1 MLHNGFWMPQE
12 DRSIA
17 ICATFT
23 AEALEPALNFWV
35 SELGLECPI
44 RFAGYGQVFQQLL
57 DPNSLLGTNRGY
69 NLVLVRLE
77 DWREAGMADS
87 AARLAEAIRGGAARF
102 HAPLVILISP
112 SRAAAAGAVEQSL
125 AEALAGVAGVS
136 LLRPRD
142 VAALYPVAEI
152 HDPHADEL
160 GRLPYTPLY
169 FAALATAVARRI
181 HALAAPP
188 FKLVALDC
196 DDTLWAGICG
206 EDGPAGVTLDE
217 PRRALQE
224 FFAERKRQ
232 GMLLA
237 LVSKNNEE
245 DVLETFRAH
254 PEMPLALEDFVARR
268 INWEPKSA
276 NLASLAAELSLGL
289 DSFIL
294 VDDNPKECREAQA
307 ARPEVLAVPL
317 PPDAAGIPAFLRQ
330 VWAFDR
336 AGVTAE
342 DLRRSGLYHLEAQ
355 RAAARRSAPSLDDF
369 LASLDLSID
378 IAPLTPAQ
386 VPRVAQLTQRTN
398 QMNTSLIRRTE
409 SEIRTMPEECL
420 TVSVRDRF
428 GDYGLTG
435 VVIFRAEQGS
445 LVVDTM
451 LFSCR
456 VLGRGVERRALA
468 HLGQLARR
476 RGLESIAIPL
486 RRGPRNRPAELFLNS
501 IARVLDGV
509 YRLSPDEIDSVTIAA
524 PAPPHALALAP
535 PAEIPPAA
543 GNGAGPAPVSARES
557 GRPDY
562 LRIATELGT
571 AEAIL
576 RSLRHAA
583 APGVVGRRTPA
594 LAPRT
599 PPETQLA
606 ALWAEL
612 LNLPSIGVNE
622 NFFELGGHSLLAVQL
637 LSRVRQLFGVELSL
651 DVVYSGDF
659 TVAELAK
666 AIELKEIERTGADY
680 QDLLREIEAMSD
692 DQARALLAEEQAR
705 E

>member
-35 SELGLECPI
+35 SELGLACPI

-57 DPNSLLGTNRGY
+57 DPHSLLGTNRGY

-87 AARLAEAIRGGAARF
+87 AARLAEAVRGAAARI
-102 HAPLVILISP
+102 HAPLSIVICP
-112 SRAAAAGAVEQSL
+112 SRAAAASAVEQSL
-125 AEALAGVAGVS
+125 AEDLAGIAGVS
-136 LLRPRD
+136 LLRPGD
-142 VAALYPVAEI
+142 VAALYPVAEV

-160 GRLPYTPLY
+160 GHLPYTPLY
-169 FAALATAVARRI
+169 FAALATAAARRI
-181 HALAAPP
+181 HALSAPP
-188 FKLVALDC
+188 FKLAALDC

-217 PRRALQE
+217 PRRRLQE
-224 FFAERKRQ
+224 FFAACKRQ

-307 ARPEVLAVPL
+307 AQPEVLAVPL
-317 PPDAAGIPAFLRQ
+317 PPDPVDIPAFLGR

-369 LASLDLSID
+369 LASLDLAID
-378 IAPLTPAQ
+378 IAPLTATQ
-386 VPRVAQLTQRTN
+386 IPRVAQLTQRTN

-409 SEIRTMPEECL
+409 NEIRAMAEECL
-420 TVSVRDRF
+420 TISVRDRF

-435 VVIFRAEQGS
+435 VVIFAAGEGT
-445 LVVDTM
+445 LAVDTM

-468 HLGQLARR
+468 YLGQLARR
-476 RGLESIAIPL
+476 RGLKSIAIPL
-486 RRGPRNRPAELFLNS
+486 RKGPRNRPAELFLNS
-501 IARVLDGV
+501 IASAVNGV
-509 YRLSPDEIDSVTIAA
+509 YKLSPDEIDRAIAA
-524 PAPPHALALAP
+524 PATLHAQPLAV
-535 PAEIPPAA
+535 PAEVPPAA
-543 GNGAGPAPVSARES
+543 GNGAG

-562 LRIATELGT
+562 LRIANELGT
-571 AEAIL
+571 AEAVL
-576 RSLRHAA
+576 RSLRHTAC
-583 APGVVGRRTPA
+583 GVAERRVPA
-594 LAPRT
+594 IAPRT
-599 PPETQLA
+599 PPEAQLA

-612 LNLPSIGVNE
+612 LNLPSVGVNE

-651 DVVYSGDF
+651 EVVYSGDF

-666 AIELKEIERTGADY
+666 AVELKEIEQTGADY
-680 QDLLREIEAMSD
+680 QDLLRELEDMSD
-692 DQARALLAEEQAR
+692 DQARALLAEEQAL

>member
-1 MLHNGFWMPQE
+1 MPQE
-12 DRSIA
+12 DLSIT

-23 AEALEPALNFWV
+23 AEALEPVLNFWV
-35 SELGLECPI
+35 SELGLGCPI

-57 DPNSLLGTNRGY
+57 DPNSLLAANHGY

-87 AARLAEAIRGGAARF
+87 AARLAEALRGAAARF
-102 HAPLVILISP
+102 HAPLLVAICP
-112 SRAAAAGAVEQSL
+112 SGAGCAQAARAVEQSL
-125 AEALAGVAGVS
+125 ADALAGTSGVS
-136 LLRPRD
+136 LLLPAD

-160 GRLPYTPLY
+160 GHLPYTPLY
-169 FAALATAVARRI
+169 FAALATAAARRI

-206 EDGPAGVTLDE
+206 EDGPAGVNLDE
-217 PRRALQE
+217 PRRGLQE

-268 INWEPKSA
+268 VNWEPKSA
-276 NLASLAAELSLGL
+276 NLASLAVDLALGL

-307 ARPEVLAVPL
+307 ARPEVLAVSL
-317 PPDAAGIPAFLRQ
+317 PSDPRDIPAFLDH

-336 AGVTAE
+336 AAVTTE
-342 DLRRSGLYHLEAQ
+342 DLRRSELYHLEAR
-355 RAAARRSAPSLDDF
+355 RAAVRRSVASLDDF
-369 LASLDLSID
+369 LASLRLAID
-378 IAPLTPAQ
+378 IGPLTSTQ
-386 VPRVAQLTQRTN
+386 VSRVAQLTQRTN

-435 VVIFRAEQGS
+435 VAIFRVERGS

-456 VLGRGVERRALA
+456 VLGRGVEQRVLA

-476 RGLESIAIPL
+476 RGLDSIAIPL
-486 RRGPRNRPAELFLNS
+486 RKGPRNRPAELFLNS
-501 IARVLDGV
+501 IGAAADGV
-509 YRLSPDEIDSVTIAA
+509 YRLSPHQIDA
-524 PAPPHALALAP
+524 ALAAGSRKAVPAHPVTPAVEAP
-535 PAEIPPAA
+535 VAA
-543 GNGAGPAPVSARES
+543 GNGADAN

-562 LRIATELGT
+562 VRIATELAN

-576 RSLRHAA
+576 HHARNA
-583 APGVVGRRTPA
+583 ARPAVARRRA
-594 LAPRT
+594 SAIAPRT
-599 PPETQLA
+599 PLETQLA

-612 LNLPSIGVNE
+612 LNLPSAGVNE

-637 LSRVRQLFGVELSL
+637 LSRVRQIFGVDLSL
-651 DVVYSGDF
+651 EVVYSGDF

-666 AIELKEIERTGADY
+666 AVELKEIEQSGASY
-680 QDLLREIEAMSD
+680 QDLLRELEGMSD
-692 DQARALLAEEQAR
+692 EEARALLAEEQAQ

>member
-1 MLHNGFWMPQE
+1 MLAISRNRLTCTMLHNGFWMPQE

-169 FAALATAVARRI
+169 FAALATAAARRI

-217 PRRALQE
+217 PRRGLQE

-254 PEMPLALEDFVARR
+254 PEMPLALEDFVAHR

-276 NLASLAAELSLGL
+276 NLASLAAELSP
-289 DSFIL
+289 FR
-294 VDDNPKECREAQA
+294 CRPTPPVSPPSCARFGPSTAPASPPRICA
-307 ARPEVLAVPL
+307 ARVSTTWKRSAP
-317 PPDAAGIPAFLRQ
+317 PPDAR
-330 VWAFDR
+330 
-336 AGVTAE
+336 
-342 DLRRSGLYHLEAQ
+342 
-355 RAAARRSAPSLDDF
+355 
-369 LASLDLSID
+369 
-378 IAPLTPAQ
+378 
-386 VPRVAQLTQRTN
+386 
-398 QMNTSLIRRTE
+398 
-409 SEIRTMPEECL
+409 
-420 TVSVRDRF
+420 
-428 GDYGLTG
+428 
-435 VVIFRAEQGS
+435 
-445 LVVDTM
+445 
-451 LFSCR
+451 
-456 VLGRGVERRALA
+456 
-468 HLGQLARR
+468 
-476 RGLESIAIPL
+476 
-486 RRGPRNRPAELFLNS
+486 
-501 IARVLDGV
+501 
-509 YRLSPDEIDSVTIAA
+509 
-524 PAPPHALALAP
+524 P
-535 PAEIPPAA
+535 PASTTFWLPSISRSTSP
-543 GNGAGPAPVSARES
+543 
-557 GRPDY
+557 
-562 LRIATELGT
+562 
-571 AEAIL
+571 
-576 RSLRHAA
+576 RSLRPRFPAWPSSPS
-583 APGVVGRRTPA
+583 APTR
-594 LAPRT
+594 
-599 PPETQLA
+599 
-606 ALWAEL
+606 
-612 LNLPSIGVNE
+612 
-622 NFFELGGHSLLAVQL
+622 
-637 LSRVRQLFGVELSL
+637 
-651 DVVYSGDF
+651 
-659 TVAELAK
+659 
-666 AIELKEIERTGADY
+666 
-680 QDLLREIEAMSD
+680 
-692 DQARALLAEEQAR
+692 
-705 E
+705 

>member
-1 MLHNGFWMPQE
+1 MPQE

-23 AEALEPALNFWV
+23 AEALEPALNFWI
-35 SELGLECPI
+35 SELGLACPI

-57 DPNSLLGTNRGY
+57 DPHSLLGTNRGY

-87 AARLAEAIRGGAARF
+87 AARLAEAVRGAAARI
-102 HAPLVILISP
+102 HAPLSIVICP
-112 SRAAAAGAVEQSL
+112 SRAEAAGAVEQSL
-125 AEALAGVAGVS
+125 AEDLAGIAGVS
-136 LLRPRD
+136 LLRAGE
-142 VAALYPVAEI
+142 VAALYPVAEV

-160 GRLPYTPLY
+160 GHLPYTPLY
-169 FAALATAVARRI
+169 FAALATAAARRI
-181 HALAAPP
+181 HALASPP

-217 PRRALQE
+217 PRRRLQE

-245 DVLETFRAH
+245 DVIETFRAH

-307 ARPEVLAVPL
+307 AQPEVLAVPL
-317 PPDAAGIPAFLRQ
+317 PPDPVDIPVFLGR

-342 DLRRSGLYHLEAQ
+342 DLRRSGLYHQEAQ

-369 LASLDLSID
+369 LASLDLAID
-378 IAPLTPAQ
+378 IAPLAPAQ

-409 SEIRTMPEECL
+409 NEIRNMAKECL
-420 TVSVRDRF
+420 TISVRDRF

-435 VVIFRAEQGS
+435 VVIFAVSEGT
-445 LVVDTM
+445 LAVDTM

-468 HLGQLARR
+468 YLGQLARR
-476 RGLESIAIPL
+476 HGLESIAIPL
-486 RRGPRNRPAELFLNS
+486 RKGPRNRPAELFLNS
-501 IARVLDGV
+501 IASAVDGV
-509 YRLSPDEIDSVTIAA
+509 YKLSPDEIDRAIAA
-524 PAPPHALALAP
+524 PATLHAHPLAL
-535 PAEIPPAA
+535 PAEVPPAA
-543 GNGAGPAPVSARES
+543 GNGAGA
-557 GRPDY
+557 RPDY

-571 AEAIL
+571 AEAVL
-576 RSLRHAA
+576 RSLRHTAA
-583 APGVVGRRTPA
+583 GVAERRVPA
-594 LAPRT
+594 IAPRT
-599 PPETQLA
+599 PPEARLA

-612 LNLPSIGVNE
+612 LNLPSVGVNE

-651 DVVYSGDF
+651 EVVYSGDF

-666 AIELKEIERTGADY
+666 AVELKEIEQTGADY
-680 QDLLREIEAMSD
+680 QDLLRELEDMSD
-692 DQARALLAEEQAR
+692 DQARALLAEEQAL

>member
-1 MLHNGFWMPQE
+1 MLHNGFWMSRD
-12 DRSIA
+12 DRSIT

-23 AEALEPALNFWV
+23 AEALEPVLSFWV
-35 SELGLECPI
+35 SELGLGYPI

-57 DPNSLLGTNRGY
+57 DPNSLLAANRGY

-77 DWREAGMADS
+77 DWHEAGMADS
-87 AARLAEAIRGGAARF
+87 AARLAEAIRGAAARF
-102 HAPLVILISP
+102 HAPLLIVICP
-112 SRAAAAGAVEQSL
+112 SGADYAQAARAVEQSF

-136 LLRPRD
+136 LLRPAD

-160 GRLPYTPLY
+160 GHLPYTPLY
-169 FAALATAVARRI
+169 FAALASAAARRI
-181 HALAAPP
+181 HALAASP

-276 NLASLAAELSLGL
+276 NLASLAADLSLGL

-307 ARPEVLAVPL
+307 AQPEVLAIPL
-317 PPDAAGIPAFLRQ
+317 PPDPREIPAFLRQ

-336 AGVTAE
+336 AAVTAE
-342 DLRRSGLYHLEAQ
+342 DLRRSELYHVEAQ
-355 RAAARRSAPSLDDF
+355 RATVRRLAASLDDF
-369 LASLDLSID
+369 LASLRLAID
-378 IAPLTPAQ
+378 IAPLTPAWI
-386 VPRVAQLTQRTN
+386 PRVAQLTQRTN

-435 VVIFRAEQGS
+435 VVIFRAERES

-456 VLGRGVERRALA
+456 VLGRGVELRALT

-476 RGLESIAIPL
+476 RGLDSIAIPL
-486 RRGPRNRPAELFLNS
+486 RKGPRNRPAELFLNS
-501 IARVLDGV
+501 IAAASDGV
-509 YRLSPDEIDSVTIAA
+509 YRLSPKQIDAAIAAGSPRAA
-524 PAPPHALALAP
+524 PADPTPLAVDAP
-535 PAEIPPAA
+535 VAA
-543 GNGAGPAPVSARES
+543 GNGAGAN

-562 LRIATELGT
+562 ARIATELAS

-576 RSLRHAA
+576 GHARNA
-583 APGVVGRRTPA
+583 APAVAGRRA
-594 LAPRT
+594 SAIAPRT
-599 PPETQLA
+599 PLETQLA

-612 LNLPSIGVNE
+612 LNLPSAGINE

-637 LSRVRQLFGVELSL
+637 LSRVRQLFGVDLSL

-666 AIELKEIERTGADY
+666 AVELKEIERTGASY
-680 QDLLREIEAMSD
+680 QDLLRELEGMSD
-692 DQARALLAEEQAR
+692 EEARALLAEEQAQ

>member
-1 MLHNGFWMPQE
+1 MPQE

-17 ICATFT
+17 ISATFT

-57 DPNSLLGTNRGY
+57 DPASLLGANRGY
-69 NLVLVRLE
+69 NLLLVRLE

-87 AARLAEAIRGGAARF
+87 AARLAEAVRGAAGHF
-102 HAPLVILISP
+102 HAPLLILICP
-112 SRAAAAGAVEQSL
+112 SCAGAAGAVEQSL

-169 FAALATAVARRI
+169 FAALATAAARRI

-206 EDGPAGVTLDE
+206 EDGPAGVSLDE
-217 PRRALQE
+217 PRRGLQE

-254 PEMPLALEDFVARR
+254 PEMPLALGDFAARR
-268 INWEPKSA
+268 IDWEPKSA
-276 NLASLAAELSLGL
+276 NLASLAAELGLGL

-317 PPDAAGIPAFLRQ
+317 PPDAAAIPAFLRQ

-336 AGVTAE
+336 AGLTAE
-342 DLRRSGLYHLEAQ
+342 DLRRSDLYHLEAQ

-369 LASLDLSID
+369 LASLDLAID
-378 IAPLTPAQ
+378 IAPLTSTQ

-409 SEIRTMPEECL
+409 SEIRAMPEECL
-420 TVSVRDRF
+420 TVAVRDRF

-435 VVIFRAEQGS
+435 VVIFRAERGS
-445 LVVDTM
+445 LWVDTM

-476 RGLESIAIPL
+476 RGLESIVIPL
-486 RRGPRNRPAELFLNS
+486 RKGPRNRPAELFLNS
-501 IARVLDGV
+501 IATAHDGV
-509 YRLSPDEIDSVTIAA
+509 YKLSPDEIDRAIAA
-524 PAPPHALALAP
+524 PTALHAPPLAL
-535 PAEIPPAA
+535 PAEIPPVSV
-543 GNGAGPAPVSARES
+543 NGAS

-571 AEAIL
+571 AEAVL
-576 RSLRHAA
+576 RSLGNAA
-583 APGVVGRRTPA
+583 APGVVGRRAPA

-651 DVVYSGDF
+651 EVVYSGDF

-666 AIELKEIERTGADY
+666 AVELKEIEQTGADY
-680 QDLLREIEAMSD
+680 QDLLRELEGMSD
-692 DQARALLAEEQAR
+692 DQARALLAEEQAQ